1 MVLEIQK
8 GLVCGD
14 DCGVNFYQ
22 SDEANF
28 TELAVMNMKERS
40 EGGRKT
46 ESSSP
51 QVHAVTRREVLA
63 GGAVRMPDYTLV

>member
-1 MVLEIQK
+1 
-8 GLVCGD
+8 
-14 DCGVNFYQ
+14 
-22 SDEANF
+22 
-28 TELAVMNMKERS
+28 MKERS
-40 EGGRKT
+40 EGGRNT